1 MEHLTE
7 MAVFAK
13 VVESKSFSGAAQRLG
28 LSKSGVSR
36 YVTRLERALKARLLN
51 RTTRRLS
58 LTEVGTAFYEH
69 CARMLAEAEAA
80 ERAVTQLYAAP
91 RGVLRVTSPAAFGQ
105 VQIAPGIPDLL
116 ARYPELS
123 VQMLMNDR
131 AVDIAEEG
139 FDLAI
144 RVTDRPPPNV
154 VARKL
159 MTVRWLTCA
168 APAYLKRQ
176 GVPRAPQD
184 LKKHNCLYYSFLEA
198 SLEWRFHSRRGDEK
212 PGDTKVRVS
221 GNFTANNSEAIR
233 EAALKGLGIALLPT
247 FLVMPDLKAGKL
259 TQVLTDYEIEGAV
272 ANEVYA
278 LHLPTPYV
286 SPKVRAFVDFFVERL
301 GALSS
306 TEAR

>member
-13 VVESKSFSGAAQRLG
+13 VVETKSFSVAAERLG

-36 YVTRLERALKARLLN
+36 YVTRLERSLKARLLN

-58 LTEVGTAFYEH
+58 LTEVGKTFYEH
-69 CARMLAEAEAA
+69 CARMLMEAEAA
-80 ERAVTQLYAAP
+80 ERAVSQLYAAP
-91 RGVLRVTSPAAFGQ
+91 RGVLRVTSPAAFGS
-105 VQIAPGIPDLL
+105 VQIAPGIPDLV

-131 AVDIAEEG
+131 SVDIAEEG
-139 FDLAI
+139 FDVAI

-168 APAYLKRQ
+168 APAYLKRH
-176 GVPRAPQD
+176 GTPRAPQD
-184 LKKHNCLYYSFLEA
+184 LKKHNCLYYSFLES
-198 SLEWRFHSRRGDEK
+198 SLEWRFRSRQGEA
-212 PGDTKVRVS
+212 KVRVA

-233 EAALKGLGIALLPT
+233 EAALRGLGVALLPT
-247 FLVMPDLKAGKL
+247 FLVMPDLKAARL
-259 TQVLTDYEIEGAV
+259 TQVLADYEIEGGV

-286 SPKVRAFVDFFVERL
+286 SPKVRAFVDFFVERF
-301 GALSS
+301 A
-306 TEAR
+306 AAAQ

>member
-1 MEHLTE
+1 MDHLTE
-7 MAVFAK
+7 MAVFAR
-13 VVESKSFSGAAQRLG
+13 VVETKSFSAAAVRLG

-51 RTTRRLS
+51 RTTRHLA
-58 LTEVGTAFYEH
+58 LTEVGKTFYEH

-80 ERAVTQLYAAP
+80 EQAVSKLYAAP
-91 RGVLRVTSPAAFGQ
+91 RGVLRVTSPAAFGST
-105 VQIAPGIPDLL
+105 QIAPGIPDLI

-131 AVDIAEEG
+131 SVDIAEEG

-159 MTVRWLTCA
+159 MKVRWLTCA
-168 APAYLKRQ
+168 APGYLKRH
-176 GVPRAPQD
+176 GAPRAPQD
-184 LKKHNCLYYSFLEA
+184 LKKHNCLYYSFLES
-198 SLEWRFHSRRGDEK
+198 SLEWRFHSRQGDA
-212 PGDTKVRVS
+212 KVRVA

-247 FLVMPDLKAGKL
+247 FLVTPDLEAKRL

-286 SPKVRAFVDFFVERL
+286 SPKVRAFVEFFAERL
-301 GALSS
+301 GAG
-306 TEAR
+306 AR

>member
-36 YVTRLERALKARLLN
+36 YVTRLERSLKARLLN

-123 VQMLMNDR
+123 VQMLMN
-131 AVDIAEEG
+131 
-139 FDLAI
+139 
-144 RVTDRPPPNV
+144 
-154 VARKL
+154 
-159 MTVRWLTCA
+159 
-168 APAYLKRQ
+168 
-176 GVPRAPQD
+176 
-184 LKKHNCLYYSFLEA
+184 
-198 SLEWRFHSRRGDEK
+198 
-212 PGDTKVRVS
+212 
-221 GNFTANNSEAIR
+221 
-233 EAALKGLGIALLPT
+233 
-247 FLVMPDLKAGKL
+247 
-259 TQVLTDYEIEGAV
+259 
-272 ANEVYA
+272 
-278 LHLPTPYV
+278 
-286 SPKVRAFVDFFVERL
+286 
-301 GALSS
+301 
-306 TEAR
+306 